1 MPRQRAPLCVSER
14 YSREQVEQIKLG
26 VMPRGMDDR
35 WYIVYHD
42 ATGMLRIHR
51 SWTGTC
57 IYEALLTVAE
67 GGEGFVIAEAWANRD
82 PRDYGCLDDA
92 KDAAVLV
99 WLINTLLLGDPDAPD
114 PWGARWTSIPAIASV
129 KTNPT

>member
-1 MPRQRAPLCVSER
+1 MPRQRVRLCVSER
-14 YSREQVEQIKLG
+14 YSCAQVEQIKLG
-26 VMPRGMDDR
+26 VMPHDMDDR

-42 ATGMLRIHR
+42 ATGTLRIHR

-57 IYEALLTVAE
+57 IYEALVTVAE

-82 PRDYGCLDDA
+82 PRDYGCRDDA

-99 WLINTLLLGDPDAPD
+99 WLINTLLLEDLDAPD
-114 PWGARWTSIPAIASV
+114 PWGARWAPIPVVALA
-129 KTNPT
+129 TTHHM